1 MSTTTAASTSPSMAD
16 RPRVLFVDDEPA
28 VLEAIAANLRRVVD
42 VVTAPSGAAGLE
54 RLKSDATIRVVVSD
68 MRMPQMDGATFL
80 ARAREVAP
88 TTVRMLLT
96 GQADMNSAIDAVNNG
111 QIFRFLTKPCP
122 RDTLRTTVEGAVEQ
136 HRLQSIEREM
146 LEQTVRG
153 AVKMLFDILALTA
166 PAAFGRGN
174 RLKTRVLELAAAL
187 GVTETWHLEV
197 AALSS
202 QLGYVSLSHE
212 LIERIGRGDPL
223 SEDERLQVARAP
235 ETALKL
241 LSNIPRLDA
250 VRDVLAMHVKP
261 PPRVVS
267 TWRSTSE
274 LGAHL
279 LRFAIDL
286 DELEGP
292 GGEPLDIEEVKS
304 KLHTAD
310 AEVMA
315 AYEKVRTTC
324 ATVATKEVALAALRV
339 GMTLAEDVRLLTG
352 AMLVARGYEI
362 TAQFIDR
369 IRGFPPGTLR
379 PTLKV
384 VAV

>member
-1 MSTTTAASTSPSMAD
+1 MSGVATD

-28 VLEAIAANLRRVVD
+28 VLEAIAANLRRGFD
-42 VVTAPSGAAGLE
+42 VVTAPSGAAALE
-54 RLKSDATIRVVVSD
+54 HLRADASICVVVSD
-68 MRMPQMDGATFL
+68 MRMPQMDGAAFL
-80 ARAREVAP
+80 ARAREIAP
-88 TTVRMLLT
+88 ATVRMLLT
-96 GQADMNSAIDAVNNG
+96 GQADMASAIDAVNNG
-111 QIFRFLTKPCP
+111 QIYRFLTKPCP
-122 RDTLRTTVEGAVEQ
+122 RETLRATVEGAVEQ

-153 AVKMLFDILALTA
+153 SVKMMFDILALAA
-166 PAAFGRGN
+166 PVAFGRGN

-202 QLGYVSLSHE
+202 QLGYVALSHE
-212 LIERIGRGDPL
+212 LVERVARGDVL
-223 SEDERLQVARAP
+223 TEDERTQVARAS
-235 ETALKL
+235 EAALKL

-250 VRDVLAMHVKP
+250 VRDVLAAHIKP
-261 PPRVVS
+261 PRRLGT

-286 DELEGP
+286 DELEVHSGQPLEIETVKARLP
-292 GGEPLDIEEVKS
+292 G
-304 KLHTAD
+304 AD
-310 AEVMA
+310 HEVMG
-315 AYEKVRTTC
+315 AYEKIRT
-324 ATVATKEVALAALRV
+324 AAALVGTKEVPVHALRV
-339 GMTLAEDVRLLTG
+339 GMTFAEDVRLLTG

-369 IRGFPPGTLR
+369 IRTFPPGTLR
-379 PTLKV
+379 PTLRV

>member
-1 MSTTTAASTSPSMAD
+1 M
-16 RPRVLFVDDEPA
+16 LFVDDEPA
-28 VLEAIAANLRRVVD
+28 VLEAIAANLRRGFD
-42 VVTAPSGAAGLE
+42 VVTAPNGAVALE
-54 RLKSDATIRVVVSD
+54 RLKADATIRVVVSD

-136 HRLQSIEREM
+136 HRLQTIEREM

-153 AVKMLFDILALTA
+153 SVKMMFDILALTS

-174 RLKTRVLELAAAL
+174 RLKTRVLDLAAAL

-212 LIERIGRGDPL
+212 LLEKMARGDNL
-223 SEDERLQVARAP
+223 TEEERAQVARAP

-250 VRDVLAMHVKP
+250 VRDVLAAHIKP
-261 PPRVVS
+261 PRRVGT

-292 GGEPLDIEEVKS
+292 AGKPLDLPVVKVR
-304 KLHTAD
+304 LQGAD

-315 AYEKVRTTC
+315 AYEKTREAAASVG
-324 ATVATKEVALAALRV
+324 TKEVTLAALRV
-339 GMTLAEDVRLLTG
+339 GMTLAEDVRLTTG

-369 IRGFPPGTLR
+369 IKGFPTGTLR
-379 PTLKV
+379 PTLKIE
-384 VAV
+384 AA

>member
-1 MSTTTAASTSPSMAD
+1 MTTAVAASPSMAD

-28 VLEAIAANLRRVVD
+28 VLEAIAANLRRGFD
-42 VVTAPSGAAGLE
+42 VLTAPSGAAALE
-54 RLKSDATIRVVVSD
+54 RLRADSTICVVVSD
-68 MRMPQMDGATFL
+68 MRMPHMNGAAFL
-80 ARAREVAP
+80 AQAREVAP

-96 GQADMNSAIDAVNNG
+96 GQADMTTAIDAVNNG

-122 RDTLRTTVEGAVEQ
+122 RETLRATIEGAVEQ
-136 HRLQSIEREM
+136 HRLQMVEREM
-146 LEQTVRG
+146 LEHTVRG
-153 AVKMLFDILALTA
+153 SVKMMFDILALA
-166 PAAFGRGN
+166 SPAAFGRGN
-174 RLKTRVLELAAAL
+174 RLKTRVLELAAAI

-202 QLGYVSLSHE
+202 QLGYISLSHE
-212 LIERIGRGDPL
+212 VIEKLARGDVL
-223 SEDERLQVARAP
+223 TEEERQQVARAP

-250 VRDVLAMHVKP
+250 VREVLAAHIKP
-261 PPRVVS
+261 PRRVGT

-292 GGEPLDIEEVKS
+292 GGHPLDIQVVKT
-304 KLHTAD
+304 KLQGAD
-310 AEVMA
+310 PEVMA
-315 AYEKVRTTC
+315 AYEKLRDS
-324 ATVATKEVALAALRV
+324 AAAIGTKEVALPALRV
-339 GMTLAEDVRLLTG
+339 GMTLAEDVRLASG
-352 AMLVARGYEI
+352 ALLVARGYEV

-369 IRGFPPGTLR
+369 IQGFPPGTLR
-379 PTLKV
+379 PTLMV

>member
-1 MSTTTAASTSPSMAD
+1 MSAAAGAATSTALAD

-28 VLEAIAANLRRVVD
+28 VLEAIAANLRRGFD

-54 RLKSDATIRVVVSD
+54 RLKADSTIRVVVSD

-96 GQADMNSAIDAVNNG
+96 GQADMSSAIDAVNDG

-122 RDTLRTTVEGAVEQ
+122 RDTLRATVEGAVEQ

-153 AVKMLFDILALTA
+153 AVKMLFDILALTS

-174 RLKTRVLELAAAL
+174 RLKTRVLALAAAI

-212 LIERIGRGDPL
+212 LIERIARGDVL
-223 SEDERLQVARAP
+223 TEEERHLVARAP

-241 LSNIPRLDA
+241 LSNIPRLEA
-250 VRDVLAMHVKP
+250 VTGILAAHLKP
-261 PPRVVS
+261 PRRAGT

-286 DELEGP
+286 DDLEGA
-292 GGEPLDIEEVKS
+292 GGHPLDLQVVKQ
-304 KLHTAD
+304 KLPNAD

-315 AYEKVRTTC
+315 AYEKVRNG
-324 ATVATKEVALAALRV
+324 AAAVGTKEVALPLLRV
-339 GMTLAEDVRLLTG
+339 GMTLAEDVRLTTG

-369 IRGFPPGTLR
+369 IHGFPPGTLR

-384 VAV
+384 VAA

>member
-1 MSTTTAASTSPSMAD
+1 MSMTTAAPSSPSMAD

-28 VLEAIAANLRRVVD
+28 VLEAIAANLRRTFD
-42 VVTAPSGAAGLE
+42 VVTAPSGASALE
-54 RLKSDATIRVVVSD
+54 RLKADSTIRVVVSD

-122 RDTLRTTVEGAVEQ
+122 RDTLRATVEGAVEQ
-136 HRLQSIEREM
+136 HRLQSVEREM

-174 RLKTRVLELAAAL
+174 RLKTRVLELAAAI

-212 LIERIGRGDPL
+212 LIERIARGDVL
-223 SEDERLQVARAP
+223 TDEEKQQVARAP

-250 VRDVLAMHVKP
+250 VRDVLAAHVKP
-261 PPRVVS
+261 HHRMGT

-286 DELEGP
+286 DDLEGP
-292 GGEPLDIEEVKS
+292 VGHPLDIQVVKQ
-304 KLHTAD
+304 KLQGAD

-315 AYEKVRTTC
+315 AYEKIRSVT
-324 ATVATKEVALAALRV
+324 ASVGTKDVALPALRV
-339 GMTLAEDVRLLTG
+339 GMTLAEDVRLATG

-362 TAQFIDR
+362 TTQFLDR
-369 IRGFPPGTLR
+369 IQGFPPGTLR

-384 VAV
+384 VAL